1 MDSSS
6 WAINGNEFRQ
16 ELEQIKK
23 RVEHTETFIHFQD
36 LKENDILLKADYAKH
51 QGGFAAAKKN
61 IGGQFET
68 FNIDISSKKKIKIR
82 KLKEEISRIVIA
94 RAGNDKW
101 VQGMKKHGY
110 RGAAE
115 LSETLDN
122 LVLYSQLTN
131 AVSSHIFDIYYEATI
146 GNPEIYKFLEKF
158 NIKAL
163 ESMRYKFKELY
174 NSKLWITKSNS
185 IAISIHKI

>member
-1 MDSSS
+1 
-6 WAINGNEFRQ
+6 
-16 ELEQIKK
+16 
-23 RVEHTETFIHFQD
+23 
-36 LKENDILLKADYAKH
+36 
-51 QGGFAAAKKN
+51 
-61 IGGQFET
+61 
-68 FNIDISSKKKIKIR
+68 
-82 KLKEEISRIVIA
+82 
-94 RAGNDKW
+94 
-101 VQGMKKHGY
+101 MKKHGY